1 MKDEIRIVIADD
13 HPIVRKG
20 LRQVIEE
27 EPGLKVVAEAG
38 DGETGL
44 ELIQK
49 LQPQIA
55 VLDLEMPKLGG
66 FAVAQEIRKSNLTVE
81 IIFLTIHSEVD
92 LLNRA
97 MDLGGKGYIL
107 KESALID
114 IVNGIKSV
122 ALGRPFV
129 SPSMIPALL
138 SRLTRAQALE
148 KATPGLA
155 ELTPSER
162 VLLSMVAAGKP
173 TNVIAAELHIHPRTV
188 DTHRA
193 NISQKLH
200 LNGANSL
207 LRFALEHKSKLLG

>member
-1 MKDEIRIVIADD
+1 MSDEIRVVIADD

-44 ELIQK
+44 ALIQK

-55 VLDLEMPKLGG
+55 LLDLEMPKLGG
-66 FAVAQEIRKSNLTVE
+66 FAVAQEIRKNNLSVD

-92 LLNRA
+92 LLHRA

-114 IVNGIKSV
+114 IVNGIRSV
-122 ALGRPFV
+122 AMGRPFV
-129 SPSMIPALL
+129 SPSMTPALL
-138 SRLTRAQALE
+138 TRLTRSQALE
-148 KATPGLA
+148 KATPGLG
-155 ELTPSER
+155 ELTPAER
-162 VLLSMVAAGKP
+162 VILSMVAAGKP

-207 LRFALEHKSKLLG
+207 LRFALEHKSELLG